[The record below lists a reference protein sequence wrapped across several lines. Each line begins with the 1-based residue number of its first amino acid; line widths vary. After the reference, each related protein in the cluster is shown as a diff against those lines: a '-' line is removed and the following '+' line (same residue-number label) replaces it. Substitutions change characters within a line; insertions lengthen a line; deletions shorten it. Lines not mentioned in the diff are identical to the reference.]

1 MSSRTFF
8 VGLFWTTLI
17 GDSGCLGQLVNF
29 DEIKKEMAMEITAL
43 RYMLSYDRGIERIP
57 C

>member
-8 VGLFWTTLI
+8 MDCFWTTLI

-29 DEIKKEMAMEITAL
+29 DEIKTGMAMEITAL
-43 RYMLSYDRGIERIP
+43 RYMLSEYNGSR
-57 C
+57 